1 MDRNKIRA
9 NNYHFSESS
18 RGPHGNPSRAPFGPR
33 TPVWNRWITGRLP
46 DKTFSRHLIRHYL
59 VRACKKIDVESIV
72 ILVTGPAAWTVSPLS
87 TQRIYLSNVH
97 GEVHKSS
104 SKIFSRLKFDR
115 IMVMSLWPH
124 FFGPPCSI
132 SIPVHGVIIILQCHC
147 WHHHTNMEGVPS
159 WPCDCDELTD
169 ELSVWRFDH
178 VAKWLAA

>member
-1 MDRNKIRA
+1 MLTCGVFVSKVRLRLKWTSWVAEPDL
-9 NNYHFSESS
+9 F
-18 RGPHGNPSRAPFGPR
+18 
-33 TPVWNRWITGRLP
+33 VITGRLP

-59 VRACKKIDVESIV
+59 ARACKKLMLSRSLSWS
-72 ILVTGPAAWTVSPLS
+72 LVLQREPSRRWVRM
-87 TQRIYLSNVH
+87 QRIYFSNVY

-115 IMVMSLWPH
+115 IVVMSLWPH

-169 ELSVWRFDH
+169 KLSVWRFDH